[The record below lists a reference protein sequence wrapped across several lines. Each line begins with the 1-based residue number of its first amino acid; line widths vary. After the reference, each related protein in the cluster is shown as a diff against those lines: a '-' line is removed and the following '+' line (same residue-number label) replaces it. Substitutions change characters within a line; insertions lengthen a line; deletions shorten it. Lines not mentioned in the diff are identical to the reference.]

1 MIDLGCDQYLY
12 HISKSISVLLS
23 YYKGDNPSFFASFYQ
38 RVVA

>member
-12 HISKSISVLLS
+12 HISKSISALLS
-23 YYKGDNPSFFASFYQ
+23 YYMGDNPSFFLSFYQ